1 MNRLSI
7 KMFLRHRLHLL
18 RNQKQLKNY
27 HLQRNQQQILNLTH
41 SKMRINTK
49 MLIKTHLINMSTIKT
64 KTKTNTISKIFQHSI
79 NHPIINNLTQ
89 YNKIH
94 HNLVKNTLEIL
105 LINPHNNIIIINIII
120 SSITLTRVPIPTPMT
135 INSTIHLIVIKI
147 SNQKQQYHNHL
158 LRNRIIKLKRELFL
172 RKYNKLIFIKKI
184 INNLNKILIK
194 EGKEYMLKAMN
205 RNIII
210 NMK

>member
-105 LINPHNNIIIINIII
+105 LSNPHNNIIIINIII

-147 SNQKQQYHNHL
+147 SNQKQ
-158 LRNRIIKLKRELFL
+158 
-172 RKYNKLIFIKKI
+172 
-184 INNLNKILIK
+184 
-194 EGKEYMLKAMN
+194 
-205 RNIII
+205 
-210 NMK
+210 

>member
-1 MNRLSI
+1 
-7 KMFLRHRLHLL
+7 MFLRHRLHLL

-105 LINPHNNIIIINIII
+105 LSNPHNNIIIINIII

-147 SNQKQQYHNHL
+147 SNQKQ
-158 LRNRIIKLKRELFL
+158 
-172 RKYNKLIFIKKI
+172 
-184 INNLNKILIK
+184 
-194 EGKEYMLKAMN
+194 
-205 RNIII
+205 
-210 NMK
+210 